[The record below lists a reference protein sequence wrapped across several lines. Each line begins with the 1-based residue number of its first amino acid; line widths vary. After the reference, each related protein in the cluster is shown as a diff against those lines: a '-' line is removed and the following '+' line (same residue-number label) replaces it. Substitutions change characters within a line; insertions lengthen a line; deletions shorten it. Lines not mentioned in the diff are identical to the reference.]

1 MGKDSLLHD
10 LILSQYKEVT
20 KPLKESKRV
29 PFMLPLKGQLLEM
42 FFTTSLY
49 PRNRIRI

>member
-10 LILSQYKEVT
+10 LILSQYKEVI

-29 PFMLPLKGQLLEM
+29 IGMVVLYAPFKRGEWLM
-42 FFTTSLY
+42 
-49 PRNRIRI
+49 